1 MKRILLILFL
11 SINLFAFDNIK
22 VENLMGEEK
31 FQTYNKLLDKIFVDN
46 NNSIKNIVIKL
57 KNNGLLDLFFDEA
70 KLIKIKFI
78 FEGNENILNN
88 KILNDTLISLGYYY
102 FYPIKIVKNGDKF
115 ELDIEFKSEHYIDP
129 VSFINEV
136 ESRGC
141 KVLDIYKK
149 DDIYNYKL
157 NCNKINIKKSKE
169 LTSDNN
175 SYIDANGIY
184 WLTNNDFEKLSINTK
199 RIDYWHPSVWFY
211 DDKLNLLNN
220 IKINK
225 KTINLTLKIPAGC
238 KYIKITDIYSAE
250 NFKRGII
257 VKGLK

>member
-1 MKRILLILFL
+1 MKKIVFLFFL
-11 SINLFAFDNIK
+11 FINLFAFNNIK
-22 VENLMGEEK
+22 VENLMGKEK

-46 NNSIKNIVIKL
+46 NNSIKNIVMKL

-70 KLIKIKFI
+70 KLIQIKFI

-88 KILNDTLISLGYYY
+88 KILNDTLTSLGYYY
-102 FYPIKIVKNGDKF
+102 FYPIKIIKKGNKF
-115 ELDIEFKSEHYIDP
+115 ELNIEFKSEHYIDP
-129 VSFINEV
+129 VSFINEI

-141 KVLDIYKK
+141 KVLDIYKE
-149 DDIYNYKL
+149 DEIYNYKL
-157 NCNKINIKKSKE
+157 SCNKINIKKAKL
-169 LTSDNN
+169 LTEDKTK
-175 SYIDANGIY
+175 YIDASGIY
-184 WLTNNDFEKLSINTK
+184 WFENNNFEKLYINTK
-199 RIDYWHPSVWFY
+199 IIDYWHPSVWFY